1 MENLK
6 PLRKHNA
13 SVIFASFFSV
23 FVLTFL
29 ATITLQ
35 VLFDNIAIVYGGGAV
50 VLIFGLVVASIVL
63 SHATLKAG
71 DFLTQAILHIQKD
84 NQIVG
89 APDIN
94 TVPAS
99 RDFLNNLAQ
108 SIYEIA
114 STAAIGEKSSAE
126 PFSATVKFQQTLLQ
140 NTPLAIYALDKNGTL
155 IYANQA
161 GAVYA
166 AIKVPES
173 LGQKFYDVMKLSF
186 ASTDTLESWLKA
198 TENSRATDTR
208 TWERVQLKISNN
220 VTKQCDMAV
229 HFSKENPEGIESVI
243 VLFDQTARYQKDD
256 HGASFVSMAVHELRT
271 PLTVMRGYI
280 ELFEDEIAPKLD
292 AEQTEFMHN
301 LSAQAQQLGA
311 FISNVQ
317 NFARIEENEL
327 SLSLKEEVWGPIVEN
342 SIRDMNLRANVR
354 KKTLL
359 CQIQPNLPTVAVDR
373 TTIYE
378 VLVNLIEN
386 AVKYT
391 HNDSPVII
399 RTYKKDENW
408 VETVVEDKGIGIPE
422 SVMAHIFDKYYRSH
436 RSSKTVGGT
445 GLGLYLSKTIVSAHG
460 GEIWVKSREGEG
472 STFGFT
478 VPTFSSVAS
487 QLTSVDNNTIVRGAH
502 GWIKNH
508 SLYRG

>member
-1 MENLK
+1 
-6 PLRKHNA
+6 
-13 SVIFASFFSV
+13 
-23 FVLTFL
+23 
-29 ATITLQ
+29 
-35 VLFDNIAIVYGGGAV
+35 
-50 VLIFGLVVASIVL
+50 
-63 SHATLKAG
+63 
-71 DFLTQAILHIQKD
+71 
-84 NQIVG
+84 
-89 APDIN
+89 
-94 TVPAS
+94 
-99 RDFLNNLAQ
+99 
-108 SIYEIA
+108 
-114 STAAIGEKSSAE
+114 
-126 PFSATVKFQQTLLQ
+126 
-140 NTPLAIYALDKNGTL
+140 
-155 IYANQA
+155 
-161 GAVYA
+161 
-166 AIKVPES
+166 
-173 LGQKFYDVMKLSF
+173 
-186 ASTDTLESWLKA
+186 
-198 TENSRATDTR
+198 
-208 TWERVQLKISNN
+208 
-220 VTKQCDMAV
+220 MAV
-229 HFSKENPEGIESVI
+229 HFSKDNPEGVETVI
-243 VLFDQTARYQKDD
+243 ILFDQTARYQKDD

-292 AEQTEFMHN
+292 AEQTEFMRN

-327 SLSLKEEVWGPIVEN
+327 SLSLKEEAWKPIVEGAV
-342 SIRDMNLRANVR
+342 RDMNLRANVR

-359 CQIQPNLPTVAVDR
+359 CQIQPNLPPVAVDR
-373 TTIYE
+373 STIYE

-391 HNDSPVII
+391 HNDAPVII

-408 VETVVEDKGIGIPE
+408 VETVVEDKGIGIPD
-422 SVMAHIFDKYYRSH
+422 SVMAHIFDKFYRSH

-472 STFGFT
+472 STFGFS

-487 QLTSVDNNTIVRGAH
+487 QLTSADNKTIVRGAH

>member
-1 MENLK
+1 M
-6 PLRKHNA
+6 
-13 SVIFASFFSV
+13 IFGAFFSIAA
-23 FVLTFL
+23 LTAL
-29 ATITLQ
+29 TTITLLLIQ
-35 VLFDNIAIVYGGGAV
+35 DDLTIAYGGGA
-50 VLIFGLVVASIVL
+50 LIALLGALVASIVL
-63 SHATLKAG
+63 GHSTLKASE
-71 DFLTQAILHIQKD
+71 FLVQAILHIQRD

-94 TVPAS
+94 SVPAS

-114 STAAIGEKSSAE
+114 SSAGIVAGPVTAPLSST
-126 PFSATVKFQQTLLQ
+126 SKFQQVLLQ
-140 NTPLAIYALDKNGTL
+140 NTPLAIYALDKNGAL
-155 IYANQA
+155 IYTNQA
-161 GAVYA
+161 GADYA
-166 AIKVPES
+166 AIKIPES

-186 ASTDTLESWLKA
+186 ASTDTLESWLRSSES
-198 TENSRATDTR
+198 TRATDTH
-208 TWERVQLKISNN
+208 TWERVQLEINGGAK
-220 VTKQCDMAV
+220 KQCDMAV
-229 HFSKENPEGIESVI
+229 HFSKDNPEGIESVI
-243 VLFDQTARYQKDD
+243 ILFDQTERYQKDD
-256 HGASFVSMAVHELRT
+256 HGASFVSLAVHELRT

-292 AEQTEFMHN
+292 AEQAEFMRN

-327 SLSLKEEVWGPIVEN
+327 SLSLKEEAWGPIVEGA
-342 SIRDMNLRANVR
+342 IRDMNLRANVR

-359 CQIQPNLPTVAVDR
+359 CQIQPNLPPVAVDR
-373 TTIYE
+373 STVYE

-408 VETVVEDKGIGIPE
+408 VETVVEDKGIGIPD
-422 SVMAHIFDKYYRSH
+422 SVMAHIFDKFYRSH

-460 GEIWVKSREGEG
+460 GEIWVKSHEGEG

-478 VPTFSSVAS
+478 IPTLSSVAS
-487 QLTSVDNNTIVRGAH
+487 QLTSADNKAIVRGAH